1 MFNGISFSFKKPCNK
16 ARGKGWFDDTLAR
29 RQVMSGDKVCIG
41 LVSGGIDSPVAV
53 ARMLMKGWKVYPLHC
68 TQEEITGPAA
78 EQKTI
83 ALLRHFLQMEGPIGD
98 AARKNLSRKLITVP
112 VSKQLSLFTEDWN
125 HKEYFIHMKRMF
137 NKLADRA
144 ALEVSATH
152 VLTGE
157 NLGQV
162 SSQTLGNLGSIEQAT
177 KLHLLRPLLGF
188 DKTTIMHIADEIGT
202 FEISKGPEVCDALGP
217 KHPATVAN
225 QEWLEKSEERVGG
238 MDNICDEAWEL
249 RNYVDL

>member
-1 MFNGISFSFKKPCNK
+1 
-16 ARGKGWFDDTLAR
+16 
-29 RQVMSGDKVCIG
+29 MSDENVCIG

-53 ARMLMKGWKVYPLHC
+53 ARMLIKGWKIHPVHC
-68 TQEEITGPAA
+68 SQEPITGPAA

-98 AARKNLSRKLITVP
+98 AARANLSRELIVVP
-112 VSKQLSLFTEDWN
+112 VANQLSLFTEKWN
-125 HKEYFIHMKRMF
+125 HTEYFIHMKRMF
-137 NKLADRA
+137 NRLADRA
-144 ALEVSATH
+144 AQDIPATH

-177 KLHLLRPLLGF
+177 RLLPLRPLLGF
-188 DKTTIMHIADEIGT
+188 DKTTIMHIADKIGT

-217 KHPATVAN
+217 NHPTTVAN

-238 MDNICDEAWEL
+238 MDNICDEAWDL
-249 RNYVDL
+249 RRIVDL